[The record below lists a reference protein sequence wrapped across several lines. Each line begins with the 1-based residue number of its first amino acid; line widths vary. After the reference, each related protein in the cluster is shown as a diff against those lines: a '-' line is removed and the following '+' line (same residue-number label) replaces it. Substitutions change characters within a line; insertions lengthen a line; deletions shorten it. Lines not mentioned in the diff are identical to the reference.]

1 MTDFASIYQNAFHP
15 TVALQDPMDSMA
27 KAMQMQGMMQQQQA
41 QQQQIQDAKD
51 FRTQYGMSPGMA
63 EAAHKV
69 QLGKLEEEKSKV
81 AATADRAKAVDWLAA
96 SNSRIYESALDR
108 IEKDPAAAPLVHQ
121 FTLKGTAQNAQQIG
135 VDTSKSDD
143 PTSFMPDPAKFQT
156 SQAPFAPGQEGV
168 PQVWDLEGQKQWL
181 RQKIK
186 DTTPEA
192 VAQKRQEMALKQQ
205 MEERLANAPKG
216 EIANFVASMNKS
228 PDDPSVI
235 KLWGQYHHP
244 KAAASGEAGGA
255 IGKVM
260 SADDPQAA
268 LAGLS
273 PNDQAI
279 VRQLAERKITLGRA
293 GGFQLNKPEN
303 KALYALAVRLN
314 PSLSVMDNAAAQK
327 IITDLAGSSA
337 TSLGGRV
344 DASNRML
351 GHAGDLIDA
360 LDKLNPGSGTL
371 GKVGNVLSYP
381 GERLFGATLAPVSF
395 IKSKLLGEVNKLV
408 TGGVPHAKE
417 LEDDVKNMPDTA
429 TKEQWGAVIK
439 SIADVGLEQTNAAD
453 EKRKNVLGTMAAQTP
468 LLSERAQKALAK
480 VYKYAGAGAPE
491 LVKPEG
497 RGYTVSAEQGNPKPA
512 AQQTGAVDPK
522 NGDISASGKYVWSD
536 GKWRPRG

>member
-27 KAMQMQGMMQQQQA
+27 KAMQMQAQQQA
-41 QQQQIQDAKD
+41 LRDAQD

-192 VAQKRQEMALKQQ
+192 VAQKRQELALKQQ

-216 EIANFVASMNKS
+216 EIANFAASLNKS

-235 KLWGQYHHP
+235 KLWGEYHP
-244 KAAASGEAGGA
+244 KTVTNVQVGGDLA
-255 IGKVM
+255 KAM
-260 SADDPQAA
+260 SNEDPMAA

-273 PNDQAI
+273 PNDQAL
-279 VRQLAERKITLGRA
+279 VKQLAERKITVGRA

-303 KALYALAVRLN
+303 KAFYSLAIRLN
-314 PSLSVMDNAAAQK
+314 PSLSTMDNAAAQK
-327 IITDLAGSSA
+327 LITDLASSSA

-351 GHAGDLIDA
+351 GHGGDLIDA
-360 LDKLNPGSGTL
+360 LEKLNPLSGTM

-381 GERLFGATLAPVSF
+381 GERLFGATLAPVSI
-395 IKSKLLGEVNKLV
+395 IKSKLLGELNKLV

-417 LEDDVKNMPDTA
+417 LEDDIKNMPDTA
-429 TKEQWGAVIK
+429 TKEQWGTVIK
-439 SIADVGLEQTNAAD
+439 AVADVGLEQTNAAD
-453 EKRKNVLGTMAAQTP
+453 EKRKNVLGPMAAQTP
-468 LLSERAQKALAK
+468 LLSERAQKALSK
-480 VYKYAGAGAPE
+480 IYKYAGAGEPE
-491 LVKPEG
+491 LVKPAG
-497 RGYTVSAEQGNPKPA
+497 KGYTVPAEQGSPAPDAPKPG
-512 AQQTGAVDPK
+512 TVMDGYIFNGGDPKDPK
-522 NGDISASGKYVWSD
+522 NWK
-536 GKWRPRG
+536 KQ